1 MSTLTKSASAP
12 ASRAS
17 LQHLVSGLLG
27 LLVGSLAV
35 NGLPHLTQGLA
46 GNVFQTPF
54 GAQSSPAVNL
64 VWGAVN
70 LVIALG
76 IGFLARHRIRS
87 AGFVVG
93 AGAGVLGT
101 AASLLVLFS

>member
-1 MSTLTKSASAP
+1 MSTLTKSTL

-17 LQHLVSGLLG
+17 RQHLVSGLLG
-27 LLVGSLAV
+27 LLVGSFAV
-35 NGLPHLTQGLA
+35 NGLPHLVQGLA

-54 GAQSSPAVNL
+54 GAQSSPTVNL

-70 LVIALG
+70 LVLALG
-76 IGFLARHRIRS
+76 IGFLARRRIRS